1 MTSPPPADDALPSQ
15 SALRLTTRRT
25 GRAASGH
32 QAHKKK
38 RDKIGYAYV
47 HIAIDGYSRLA

>member
-15 SALRLTTRRT
+15 SALRLTTRRN